1 MSKETITYTENN
13 FEPLNKAIDQS
24 IKEQRSRTI
33 WRYAKVTALILVSI
47 GILAVL
53 LAWAYNIYK
62 KPNPELVRK
71 IEEVDKKFDQS
82 QRLDD
87 DQEKIVEGEIVKYN
101 STTLRF
107 LTSNSD
113 GMTITTRITFDKTK
127 DLLEGNSPRKVTC
140 YLQKGVTSFEYDE
153 PISSQK
159 DALKI
164 MNISLQKANSY
175 KKYCKYNAR

>member
-13 FEPLNKAIDQS
+13 FDPLNKAIDES
-24 IKEQRSRTI
+24 IRAQRARI
-33 WRYAKVTALILVSI
+33 AWQYAKVTAVVLISI

-71 IEEVDKKFDQS
+71 IEEVDKRFDQS
-82 QRLDD
+82 QRIDND
-87 DQEKIVEGEIVKYN
+87 EQKIVEGEIIKYN
-101 STTLRF
+101 STTQRF
-107 LTSNSD
+107 LTSNAD
-113 GMTITTRITFDKTK
+113 GMSITARVTYNKTK

-140 YLQKGVTSFEYDE
+140 YLQKGVTTFEYDE
-153 PISSQK
+153 PISSQQE
-159 DALKI
+159 ALNI

-175 KKYCKYNAR
+175 KKYCKYNTR

>member
-24 IKEQRSRTI
+24 IREQRSRTI

>member
-13 FEPLNKAIDQS
+13 FDPLNKAIDES
-24 IKEQRSRTI
+24 IRAQRARI
-33 WRYAKVTALILVSI
+33 AWQYAKVTALVLVSI
-47 GILAVL
+47 GILAIL

-62 KPNPELVRK
+62 KPNPDLVKK
-71 IEEVDKKFDQS
+71 IEEVDKRFEQS
-82 QRLDD
+82 ERLDD
-87 DQEKIVEGEIVKYN
+87 DEEKIVEGEIIKYN

-127 DLLEGNSPRKVTC
+127 DLLEGNSPREVTC
-140 YLQKGVTSFEYDE
+140 YLKKGVTTFEYDQ
-153 PISSQK
+153 PISSQQ